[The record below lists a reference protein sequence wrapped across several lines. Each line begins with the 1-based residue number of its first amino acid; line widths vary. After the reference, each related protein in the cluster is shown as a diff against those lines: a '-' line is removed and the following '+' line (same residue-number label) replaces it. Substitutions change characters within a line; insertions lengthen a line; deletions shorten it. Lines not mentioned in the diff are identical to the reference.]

1 MLAAVD
7 PLLHE
12 NVLMPLTVKVALAPL
27 QIAEVLGTM
36 VALGG
41 AMPQNVVKAPVVESQ
56 LDAVPVKEKLN
67 SAA

>member
-41 AMPQNVVKAPVVESQ
+41 AMPVGRGS
-56 LDAVPVKEKLN
+56 
-67 SAA
+67 S